1 MEVLTIEMEAV
12 KELLKKIDTIYMY
25 VINSHL
31 NKEGETTRWLNS
43 EEVCELLRISNRTL
57 QRLRKSRKIQF
68 TTFNRRCIYKMDDI
82 EKLVSHHAIN
92 CDQNYFEKHK
102 KEYLEPKSGKR

>member
-31 NKEGETTRWLNS
+31 NKEGEK
-43 EEVCELLRISNRTL
+43 
-57 QRLRKSRKIQF
+57 Q
-68 TTFNRRCIYKMDDI
+68 
-82 EKLVSHHAIN
+82 
-92 CDQNYFEKHK
+92 
-102 KEYLEPKSGKR
+102 